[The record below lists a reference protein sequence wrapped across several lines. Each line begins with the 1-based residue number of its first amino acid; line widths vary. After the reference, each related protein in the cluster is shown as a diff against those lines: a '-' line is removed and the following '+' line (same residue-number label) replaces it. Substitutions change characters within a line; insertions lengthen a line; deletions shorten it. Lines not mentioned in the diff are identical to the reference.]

1 MRRRDARLPRYRLT
15 GPSKCLNG
23 SIDYLPAL
31 LGLIVIGALMRQRGH
46 PAAHY
51 LLWAAL
57 VFAIS
62 VTLRSLDVQLC
73 NSFTIAGRKVGTHAA
88 WHLLNAG
95 VLFLLL
101 RSSSRGRAPDEG
113 TVAWTI
119 CPVQCGSAPMV
130 GIHRRGC

>member
-1 MRRRDARLPRYRLT
+1 MLIAAGFAALVYVTLQLKCGGGMLGSPVADST

-23 SIDYLPAL
+23 SIGYLPAL
-31 LGLIVIGALMRQRGH
+31 LGLIVIGALMRERGH

-101 RSSSRGRAPDEG
+101 RSSLEAGRGTKVP
-113 TVAWTI
+113 
-119 CPVQCGSAPMV
+119 
-130 GIHRRGC
+130 